1 MSINCSEVN
10 NLNNSIDFF
19 NSMKFITDELTKY
32 IRNYRQYTTDYAKK
46 LASMQSSF
54 SKKLTKTENKS
65 MEKIIF
71 MTNKLVELLGDNIKL
86 IKLSTDEL
94 ETKLKEFESDLKT
107 KYDNLKLIQK
117 KASEQNKLLLN
128 NYNDINKAKKN
139 YLDSMAKTEE
149 IINKYYSDKKTIED
163 YESGLVKKINVNDYN
178 IARDKLK
185 NELNDMNNN
194 IKISKNTEKIY
205 QDIIKESVKIHDVF
219 VENYKNNFYSKIKSF
234 NIDISNRIKNLLLS
248 FYLSFKNSYRQPMVT
263 TDININSL
271 NTSDEGKETE
281 NILNSLYKE
290 DNSLQNILP
299 MKYCL
304 KSINILK
311 ENNFFDNNDVN
322 INSTEDELKNESK
335 TMNQNKYVSI
345 LEDGFTQLQY
355 ISNSSFFNT
364 LKTIFDNFNLIEKDE
379 LNLEKEEINFKTQ
392 QYILKI
398 ETNMN
403 AYPYAKNGLQES
415 KNNIIIPYTRI
426 ELTNEEEADLE
437 KLLNHHESR
446 IIFLQKLSDY
456 RSRGKYYLDQKD
468 FDILLKFF
476 NIITNKIKEN
486 DDYHCAEMII
496 IISQTYHLEI
506 LDKTNNVYEKR
517 YIQDDL
523 KKNEIFKDKYF
534 WENFLSYAINKEI
547 MKTQR
552 RDKMMMEN
560 KSSSDNKLS
569 NVVFSQLLTLI
580 DNMIEFGFPPEK
592 TKEIIDPKIV
602 YYKLNDALKL
612 TVNDVLNS
620 KIESEKQ
627 KQEKEQK
634 KEKKEEEKK
643 EEENKENKTEI
654 KNNEE
659 IKGDNNEK
667 KE

>member
-1 MSINCSEVN
+1 M
-10 NLNNSIDFF
+10 
-19 NSMKFITDELTKY
+19 
-32 IRNYRQYTTDYAKK
+32 
-46 LASMQSSF
+46 
-54 SKKLTKTENKS
+54 
-65 MEKIIF
+65 
-71 MTNKLVELLGDNIKL
+71 
-86 IKLSTDEL
+86 
-94 ETKLKEFESDLKT
+94 
-107 KYDNLKLIQK
+107 
-117 KASEQNKLLLN
+117 
-128 NYNDINKAKKN
+128 
-139 YLDSMAKTEE
+139 
-149 IINKYYSDKKTIED
+149 
-163 YESGLVKKINVNDYN
+163 
-178 IARDKLK
+178 
-185 NELNDMNNN
+185 
-194 IKISKNTEKIY
+194 
-205 QDIIKESVKIHDVF
+205 
-219 VENYKNNFYSKIKSF
+219 
-234 NIDISNRIKNLLLS
+234 
-248 FYLSFKNSYRQPMVT
+248 
-263 TDININSL
+263 
-271 NTSDEGKETE
+271 
-281 NILNSLYKE
+281 
-290 DNSLQNILP
+290 
-299 MKYCL
+299 
-304 KSINILK
+304 
-311 ENNFFDNNDVN
+311 
-322 INSTEDELKNESK
+322 
-335 TMNQNKYVSI
+335 
-345 LEDGFTQLQY
+345 
-355 ISNSSFFNT
+355 
-364 LKTIFDNFNLIEKDE
+364 
-379 LNLEKEEINFKTQ
+379 
-392 QYILKI
+392 
-398 ETNMN
+398 
-403 AYPYAKNGLQES
+403 
-415 KNNIIIPYTRI
+415 
-426 ELTNEEEADLE
+426 
-437 KLLNHHESR
+437 
-446 IIFLQKLSDY
+446 
-456 RSRGKYYLDQKD
+456 DQKD

-506 LDKTNNVYEKR
+506 LDKANNVYEKR